1 MCDGYGKPLVMLL
14 TEGQMS
20 DHKGARLI
28 LGRIATRCDRSAHA
42 IFSTIC
48 FAAAIVF
55 GL

>member
-1 MCDGYGKPLVMLL
+1 MIGLFLL
-14 TEGQMS
+14 SERQMS
-20 DHKGARLI
+20 GHKGARLI